1 MAKKQHKANLFQF
14 TAYLNQDGNVE
25 LVWDGVPPSE
35 FESAMNKGMPE
46 YEGAHSI
53 ASLLRYLRS
62 MGDEMMEK
70 SRIYI

>member
-1 MAKKQHKANLFQF
+1 MPKKKHKANLFQF
-14 TAYLNQDGNVE
+14 TAYLNQDGHVE
-25 LVWDGVPPSE
+25 LVWDGVPPHE

-70 SRIYI
+70 SRTYI